1 MSVIVLLEMQVKPD
15 AVDEMKSSLKKML
28 PDSRA
33 FDGCQSIDIDG
44 NTEDAGKLIFYERW
58 ESRKHHESY
67 MAWRREAGAMD
78 QTATMWVGTP
88 SLRYFERIDV

>member
-1 MSVIVLLEMQVKPD
+1 MSVTVLLEMQVKPD
-15 AVDEMKSSLKKML
+15 AVGEMKSILKKML

-33 FDGCQSIDIDG
+33 FDGCQSIDIYG
-44 NTEDAGKLIFYERW
+44 NTEDSGNLVFYERW

-67 MAWRREAGAMD
+67 MAWRREAGTMD
-78 QTATMWVGTP
+78 QTAAMLVGTP